1 MSIEDSY
8 ISANTQI
15 GLLSSEV
22 QNCTINLIII
32 KSSVIISNSTLNSAC
47 LGTLFAQIQGPLI
60 IQLTYIFNISV
71 TSINNLVWSISGGL
85 IGDIYAYKTIIIQT
99 KIINSIIQ
107 TSGQVSS
114 SINAG
119 GIIGYSFNGSI
130 TIKDVQVT
138 NTNMSAFSLSSNAHC
153 GSLTAYTTGE
163 NIQIE
168 NIQISNIY
176 IIVDSPRQYAGVFF
190 SINGFTEFTA
200 NLVCSKGIN
209 IINGNIVANCQNV
222 INQSQS
228 GC

>member
-1 MSIEDSY
+1 MSVLMRRE
-8 ISANTQI
+8 NT
-15 GLLSSEV
+15 
-22 QNCTINLIII
+22 LIIEPGSDI
-32 KSSVIISNSTLNSAC
+32 SKIQIINFILLPNSKKH
-47 LGTLFAQIQGPLI
+47 FEGPPL
-60 IQLTYIFNISV
+60 
-71 TSINNLVWSISGGL
+71 
-85 IGDIYAYKTIIIQT
+85 YKTIIIQT